1 MLGWLK
7 SRLKTGAAL
16 PPQAPDVVENP
27 NALPPLAPLP
37 AAPADSSAGK
47 ALLQKALQAL
57 NAKRPDDAVELLQQ
71 ALEANPRLAA
81 AHLALADLLRARD
94 GLDFSLEHYRY
105 AAELEPGNAVALS
118 QLGSVLRDLGH
129 AEPAADVL
137 ERACQ
142 QPSAPSAAV
151 FNLGLLRAEQRQ
163 WDEACELLQ
172 RYARMAPKD
181 PDGHYWLGNAR
192 MALGRAV
199 EARKAYETTLR
210 LDSQYLP
217 ARWCHTMAQ
226 LPAVAQHAREQDEAV
241 GAFRNDLSRMTTWFR
256 ANPQLDGSRAV
267 GSQQPFYLAYV
278 GGNHRD
284 LLADYGA
291 LCDTLMSAWQ
301 RRSGLDAPTSD
312 AQAKPVSGRR
322 QAKRRIGIVSA
333 HLHSHSVW
341 HAVVRGWV
349 EHLDPAAFDL
359 HLFHVG
365 AQIDA
370 ETRWATKRSAHFLQ
384 GVGPW
389 EEWAKH
395 IASAGLDVLIY
406 PEIGMDSTTTRLAAL
421 RLAPRQLASWGHPM
435 STGLPSIDGY
445 LSAEAFEPDGADA
458 HYTERLVRL
467 PGLGCCY
474 RPFDLKPS
482 PIDRGAL
489 GIATE
494 DRLLLCAG
502 TAFKYAPRDDA
513 LWIDIARR
521 CAPCKLVF
529 FKSRPEALSALL
541 EARLRQAFGK
551 AGLSFD
557 DHVRFIPWQSHDK
570 FFGLLQDADVLLDSV
585 GFSGFNT
592 AMQAIEC
599 GTPVVAWEGEFM
611 RGRFAAAVLQ
621 RLGLDDW
628 VARDH
633 AGYAERVARLCE
645 DRALRANVKQQIV
658 DRRGALMNDRS
669 SVTTLA
675 EVLSQTQ

>member
-7 SRLKTGAAL
+7 SRIKAGAATS
-16 PPQAPDVVENP
+16 PQASDDSAENP
-27 NALPPLAPLP
+27 NALPPLPSLP
-37 AAPADSSAGK
+37 AAPADPAPAK
-47 ALLQKALQAL
+47 ALLQKAMQAL
-57 NAKRPDDAVELLQQ
+57 NAKRLDDAVDLLQQ

-105 AAELEPGNAVALS
+105 ATELDPGNAVALS

-129 AEPAADVL
+129 ADPAADFL

-151 FNLGLLRAEQRQ
+151 FNLGLLRAEQKR

-192 MALGRAV
+192 MALGRAT

-226 LPAVAQHAREQDEAV
+226 LPAVAQAAREQDDAV
-241 GAFRNDLSRMTTWFR
+241 HAFRNDLVRMATWFR
-256 ANPQLDGSRAV
+256 ANPQVDGSRAV
-267 GSQQPFYLAYV
+267 GSQQPFYLAYI

-291 LCDTLMSAWQ
+291 LCDTLMSGWQ
-301 RRSGLDAPTSD
+301 RRTGLEVPTGDAP
-312 AQAKPVSGRR
+312 AKPIAGRKR
-322 QAKRRIGIVSA
+322 AKRRIGIVSA

-365 AQIDA
+365 TQIDA
-370 ETRWATKRSAHFLQ
+370 ETRWAAKRSAHFLQ

-389 EEWAKH
+389 EEWARH

-445 LSAEAFEPDGADA
+445 LSAEAFEPEGADA
-458 HYTERLVRL
+458 HYTERLIRL
-467 PGLGCCY
+467 PALGCCY
-474 RPFDLKPS
+474 RPFELKPS

-489 GIATE
+489 GIAAQ

-502 TAFKYAPRDDA
+502 TAFKYAPQDDA

-529 FKSRPEALSALL
+529 FKSRPDALSALL
-541 EARLRQAFGK
+541 EARLRRTFGT

-557 DHVRFIPWQSHDK
+557 DHVRFIPWQSHDS
-570 FFGLLQDADVLLDSV
+570 FFGLLKDADMLLDTV

-599 GTPVVAWEGEFM
+599 GTPVVAWQGDFM
-611 RGRFAAAVLQ
+611 RGRFAAAVLEQ
-621 RLGLDDW
+621 LGLGEW
-628 VARDH
+628 VASDH
-633 AGYAERVARLCE
+633 AGYVERVARLCSDAE
-645 DRALRANVKQQIV
+645 ARPDMVRTIES
-658 DRRGALMNDRS
+658 RRDALMNNRS
-669 SVTTLA
+669 AVDALA
-675 EVLSQTQ
+675 QVLAQ